1 MDENPLS
8 ITKIDI
14 TFNDGMAVCMVTQD
28 RFLRMRDLATAQ
40 SQANQMLVKQAELME
55 ESIREMQ
62 AKCTSLEAELHNIFR
77 PILTP
82 ASTPFE
88 NPLP

>member
-1 MDENPLS
+1 MEENPLS
-8 ITKIDI
+8 ITKIEL
-14 TFNDGMAVCMVTQD
+14 TFNNGNVVCMVTQD

-55 ESIREMQ
+55 ESISKLQ
-62 AKCTSLEAELHNIFR
+62 AQCKLLEDELQNIFR
-77 PILTP
+77 PILIP